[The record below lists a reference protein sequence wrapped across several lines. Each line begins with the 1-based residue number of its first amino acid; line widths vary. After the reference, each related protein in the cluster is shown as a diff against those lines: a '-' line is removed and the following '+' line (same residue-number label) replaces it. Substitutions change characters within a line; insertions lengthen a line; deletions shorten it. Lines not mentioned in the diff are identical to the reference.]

1 MNRAKLIER
10 LELDVITNTT
20 LILHMPNGGGEF
32 GARLRQEVK
41 RIRSIMRRLKRC
53 PVCAGRGFQMEIF
66 RGKWRSCDDEWD
78 SYPCQRCNGTGK
90 IA

>member
-10 LELDVITNTT
+10 LELENITSNE
-20 LILHMPNGGGEF
+20 LLMHMPNGGSEF

-41 RIRSIMRRLKRC
+41 RIRSIIRRLKRC
-53 PVCAGRGFQMEIF
+53 PVCAGRGFAMEIY

-78 SYPCQRCNGTGK
+78 SYPCPRCNGTGR
-90 IA
+90 AV